1 MNDGLV
7 IEYDDCHNMAY
18 FSPLIEL

>member
-7 IEYDDCHNMAY
+7 VEYDDCHNMVY
-18 FSPLIEL
+18 FLR